1 MLVSF
6 RGQTRFR
13 MLAFPGQVLDGG
25 LERLVDKEGN
35 AVTTQPHFKLE
46 ENLECR
52 QFNSKKNERMKAP
65 LLLPANTSSVSAAPG
80 SGAAQR
86 VPTNV
91 ASNVRRRAYFTA
103 PGQNAPAV
111 HSRRAREHLWLD
123 MATPGQPQR

>member
-65 LLLPANTSSVSAAPG
+65 LLLPANTSSVPAAPG
-80 SGAAQR
+80 SGALR
-86 VPTNV
+86 HFVPIG
-91 ASNVRRRAYFTA
+91 VRRRTA
-103 PGQNAPAV
+103 DWHFYPC
-111 HSRRAREHLWLD
+111 
-123 MATPGQPQR
+123 